1 MRHDCPRWIEL
12 RDDIAPVASPREV
25 SPPVTSRPPALHA
38 SLALTSLALLKM
50 SRPAQLGLIVLVYA
64 SGVLLGYV
72 RGGDAPP
79 AAIAVGG
86 LLLLLAA
93 VSVHLTNEYVDIR
106 TDTLTVRT
114 RFSGGSGV
122 LPAGIIDPSVAR
134 GAAVIATVATSVAAL
149 AFHLGGALPEA
160 GFLLLMTGLV
170 GGLAYSLPPVA
181 ASRRG
186 LGELTNAL
194 LGGFLLPLYGVAI
207 ARGSVTALDMLAFVP
222 FALVVFAS
230 VMATAWPDRTADAAT
245 GKRTLQTR
253 LSARSLRSIH
263 AITIVLFIV
272 AEGAAAV
279 LGASPAAP
287 LSLAV
292 LPLLLLAH
300 RRYTVVAAPTLSVA
314 AMVFATFVPTVVFA
328 AVLLAAHPP

>member
-1 MRHDCPRWIEL
+1 M
-12 RDDIAPVASPREV
+12 A
-25 SPPVTSRPPALHA
+25 SRPPALHA
-38 SLALTSLALLKM
+38 SLALTWLALLKM
-50 SRPAQLGLIVLVYA
+50 SRPAQLGLIGLVYA
-64 SGVLLGYV
+64 SGVLLGSV

-86 LLLLLAA
+86 LLLVLAA
-93 VSVHLTNEYVDIR
+93 ASVHLTNEYVDIR

-122 LPAGIIDPSVAR
+122 LPAGIIAPSVAR
-134 GAAVIATVATSVAAL
+134 GAAVVTTVATGVAAL
-149 AFHLGGALPEA
+149 SFHLGGALPDVP
-160 GFLLLMTGLV
+160 FLMLMTGLL

-186 LGELTNAL
+186 LGELSNAL

-222 FALVVFAS
+222 FTLVVFAS

-263 AITIVLFIV
+263 AITIVLFVV

-292 LPLLLLAH
+292 IPLLLLAH
-300 RRYTVVAAPTLSVA
+300 RRYTVAAPTLSVA
-314 AMVFATFVPTVVFA
+314 AMVFAALVPTLVFG
-328 AVLLAAHPP
+328 AVLLGAHRP

>member
-1 MRHDCPRWIEL
+1 MSTDL

-25 SPPVTSRPPALHA
+25 SPPVISRPPALHA
-38 SLALTSLALLKM
+38 SLALTSLAVLKM

-64 SGVLLGYV
+64 SGVLLGSA

-122 LPAGIIDPSVAR
+122 LPAGSIAPSVAR
-134 GAAVIATVATSVAAL
+134 GAAVVTAVATSLAAL
-149 AFHLGGALPEA
+149 SFHLGGMLPDA
-160 GFLLLMTGLV
+160 GLLILMTGLV
-170 GGLAYSLPPVA
+170 GGLAYSVPPVA

-222 FALVVFAS
+222 FALVAFAS
-230 VMATAWPDRTADAAT
+230 VMATAWPDRKADAAT

-253 LSARSLRSIH
+253 LSARSLRLIH
-263 AITIVLFIV
+263 ATTIVLFVV

-314 AMVFATFVPTVVFA
+314 AMVLAALIPTVVFA

>member
-1 MRHDCPRWIEL
+1 MI
-12 RDDIAPVASPREV
+12 
-25 SPPVTSRPPALHA
+25 SRTPAVHA
-38 SLALTSLALLKM
+38 SLAVTSLALLKM

-72 RGGDAPP
+72 RGGYAPP

-106 TDTLTVRT
+106 TDSLTGRT

-122 LPAGIIDPSVAR
+122 LPAGIIAPGVAR
-134 GAAVIATVATSVAAL
+134 GAAVVAAVAASVAAL
-149 AFHLGGALPEA
+149 SSYHGGILPDA
-160 GFLLLMTGLV
+160 GLLILVTGLV
-170 GGLAYSLPPVA
+170 GGLAYSVPPVA

-194 LGGFLLPLYGVAI
+194 LGGFLLPLYGVSI
-207 ARGSVTALDMLAFVP
+207 ARGSVTGLDMLAFVP

-230 VMATAWPDRTADAAT
+230 VMATAWPDRMADAAT

-253 LSARSLRSIH
+253 LSARSLRLIH
-263 AITIVLFIV
+263 AITIALFVV
-272 AEGAAAV
+272 AEGTAAV

-287 LSLAV
+287 RSLAA

-300 RRYTVVAAPTLSVA
+300 HRYTVIAAPTLSVA
-314 AMVFATFVPTVVFA
+314 AMVVAALIPTLVFG
-328 AVLLAAHPP
+328 AVLLGAHPP